1 MGSPLHLPWAE
12 SPPVPGEGRGDD
24 PMGFPGLAVKATAT
38 RLPVL
43 IVDLS
48 SMADLDN
55 DHHELFVLDLVNDPV
70 DALADAIPLLV

>member
-1 MGSPLHLPWAE
+1 
-12 SPPVPGEGRGDD
+12 
-24 PMGFPGLAVKATAT
+24 MGFPGLAVKATAT